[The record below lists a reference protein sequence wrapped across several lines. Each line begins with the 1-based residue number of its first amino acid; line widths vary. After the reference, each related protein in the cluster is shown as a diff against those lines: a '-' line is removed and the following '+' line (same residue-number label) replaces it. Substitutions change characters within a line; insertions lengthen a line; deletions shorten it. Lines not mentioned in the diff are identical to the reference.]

1 MMNKKY
7 PSSNYSRTNTPSLNP
22 TYHTPATHPTT
33 THEFIGA
40 YFIQIPPPP
49 GWPGIFQDDSN
60 KVLKSI
66 EK

>member
-1 MMNKKY
+1 MHFFIVKM
-7 PSSNYSRTNTPSLNP
+7 
-22 TYHTPATHPTT
+22 HTEQTAPFLQLFPHKHPLPHPTT

-49 GWPGIFQDDSN
+49 GWPGISQDDSN
-60 KVLKSI
+60 EVLKSI